1 MNSAASRNPDHHTP
15 NEPQL
20 PSLEDKFM
28 ERAFDDGL
36 RKLDEQ
42 LADVLNERATSSG
55 PAGILLVG
63 GTPKDQT
70 TFITWIEQR
79 QHRCTPVETHDDAQA
94 AIAHDRF
101 DLVLLNPDLPDSKG
115 LALVQFIHQTSPTTG
130 VILFSNNPPVEL
142 LISALR
148 EGAIDLL
155 QTPITKDEFSQ
166 RLDTALI
173 KSRVDRQ
180 RNEHT
185 TRLQRICREL
195 NNARHDMAA
204 QLDTLCRDMV
214 TTYRDLT
221 NQIEEEVLATEFRTI
236 LKQELD
242 IEELLRTMLEYML
255 TKVGPTNAAVFL
267 PDHDH
272 HYELGAYVNY
282 DCPRDSLG
290 TLLDHLCQVICP
302 QMEDTEQIISFSD
315 AAEFAQCFNLDLDFL
330 ADSHVAAFSC
340 LHEESCLAVVVLFR
354 SQAHPFE
361 DELAPLIDLMRNIF
375 AEQLATVIQVHHRS
389 RPSWPKEAEEHD
401 EQGDEFGYGF
411 GGLAA

>member
-1 MNSAASRNPDHHTP
+1 MNSAASRNSDHHTQH
-15 NEPQL
+15 EPQL
-20 PSLEDKFM
+20 PAPGDKFI

-36 RKLDEQ
+36 RQLDEQ

-63 GTPKDQT
+63 GTPQDQT

-79 QHRCTPVETHDDAQA
+79 RHRCTPVESYDDARSA
-94 AIAHDRF
+94 VAHHRF
-101 DLVLLNPDLPDSKG
+101 DLVLLNPALPDGKG
-115 LALVQFIHQTSPTTG
+115 TDLIEFIHQTSPATK
-130 VILFSNNPPVEL
+130 VALFSDNPPVDL
-142 LISALR
+142 VIRALR

-155 QTPITKDEFSQ
+155 RIPITRDEFSQ

-173 KSRVDRQ
+173 KARVDQ
-180 RNEHT
+180 QKNEHT
-185 TRLQRICREL
+185 IRLQRICREL
-195 NNARHDMAA
+195 NNSRHEMAA

-221 NQIEEEVLATEFRTI
+221 NQMEEEIIATEFRTI
-236 LKQELD
+236 LRQELD

-267 PDHDH
+267 PNHDRN
-272 HYELGAYVNY
+272 YELGAYVNY

-315 AAEFAQCFNLDLDFL
+315 ATEFAQCFNLDLDFL
-330 ADSHVAAFSC
+330 ADSHIAAFSC
-340 LHEESCLAVVVLFR
+340 LHEERCLAVVVLFR

-375 AEQLATVIQVHHRS
+375 AQQLATVIQVHHRS
-389 RPSWPKEAEEHD
+389 RPSWPNEAEEHD
-401 EQGDEFGYGF
+401 EQGDEFGFGF